1 MASRDYSKY
10 AYLTIALE
18 KDGPTYKALLKDA
31 QEIDSK
37 QLPTVAALALKH
49 YYAGAQHHISAAA
62 ADDGQES
69 SVARSNGQTSS
80 IVVKNAS
87 KADANADAALDE
99 WA

>member
-31 QEIDSK
+31 QEIDTK
-37 QLPTVAALALKH
+37 QLPTVAAMALKH
-49 YYAGAQHHISAAA
+49 YYAGAQHHVSAAT
-62 ADDGQES
+62 DDEQEENR
-69 SVARSNGQTSS
+69 AHSNGQTSS
-80 IVVKNAS
+80 VLVKNTS
-87 KADANADAALDE
+87 TADANADAALDE